1 MEDRQTP
8 QRRGERVT
16 LNDVSARA
24 GVSRSTA
31 SLVLRGSSKIP
42 DVTRA
47 RVLAA
52 IDELGYVYN
61 RQAANMRQSQ
71 SMTIGL
77 VATDIRNPYFAEL
90 TMAVEEA
97 VHDAGYTLFMGY
109 SRDSISRQEELLE
122 AMLQRQVDGVLLLPA
137 IGSTVENLGAI
148 TGRSGTPIVQV
159 ARHCS
164 DHLDYVGPDN
174 RAAGRQL
181 AEHLVS
187 LGCTSAA
194 LVGGPEG
201 SSARRERLQGLG
213 EGFAETPVRF
223 HATDSVAT
231 LNDADGGSQG
241 AATVLDKGS
250 LPDVIIAYSDA
261 VAQGVYAELR
271 RRNLEPGISVA
282 VASFDDVPLAAL
294 QVPPMTSVATHAT
307 RVGQK
312 ASKLLLSKL
321 QDPDREPQHE
331 LVDITVK
338 VRASTALWR
347 PRLVQVHS

>member
-1 MEDRQTP
+1 MEHHEVSKHRAD
-8 QRRGERVT
+8 RVT

-42 DVTRA
+42 EVTRT
-47 RVLAA
+47 RVLTAMA
-52 IDELGYVYN
+52 ELGYVYN
-61 RQAANMRQSQ
+61 RQAANMRQSR

-109 SRDSISRQEELLE
+109 SRDSIARQEELLE

-148 TGRSGTPIVQV
+148 SSRSGTPIVQV
-159 ARHCS
+159 GRHCS
-164 DHLDYVGPDN
+164 DELDYVGPDN
-174 RAAGRQL
+174 RSAASAL
-181 AEHLVS
+181 ARHLAS
-187 LGCTSAA
+187 LGCTSAV
-194 LVGGPEG
+194 LVGGPEA
-201 SSARRERLQGLG
+201 SSARRERL
-213 EGFAETPVRF
+213 EGFQQGFADTRVVFDEAE
-223 HATDSVAT
+223 SVPT
-231 LNDADGGSQG
+231 LNDSDGGSLG
-241 AATVLDKGS
+241 ASIVLDRGS
-250 LPDVIIAYSDA
+250 IPDVIIAYSDA

-271 RRNLEPGISVA
+271 RRNLEPGVSVA
-282 VASFDDVPLAAL
+282 VASFDDVPVAAL
-294 QVPPMTSVATHAT
+294 QVPPMTSVATHAA

-312 ASKLLLSKL
+312 ASELLLEKL
-321 QDPDREPQHE
+321 DNPDRGPRHE
-331 LVDITVK
+331 LVETTVK

-347 PRLVQVHS
+347 PRMAQVNS

>member
-1 MEDRQTP
+1 MEDRREPTQ
-8 QRRGERVT
+8 RGERVT

-47 RVLAA
+47 RVLDAMA
-52 IDELGYVYN
+52 ELGYVYN

-109 SRDSISRQEELLE
+109 SRDSIARQEELLE

-159 ARHCS
+159 ARYGSHE
-164 DHLDYVGPDN
+164 LDYVGPDN
-174 RAAGRQL
+174 RAAGAAL
-181 AEHLVS
+181 AAHLAS
-187 LGCTSAA
+187 LGCSSAA

-201 SSARRERLQGLG
+201 SSARQERIQGLAD
-213 EGFAETPVRF
+213 GFESTAVGFDPAE
-223 HATDSVAT
+223 SVST
-231 LNDADGGSQG
+231 FNDADGGSDG
-241 AATVLDKGS
+241 TATLLDRGG
-250 LPDVIIAYSDA
+250 LPDVIVAYSDA

-307 RVGQK
+307 IVGQR
-312 ASKLLLSKL
+312 ASELLLAKL
-321 QDPDREPQHE
+321 KNPDLEPRHE
-331 LVDITVK
+331 LVETTVK